1 MENTLYD
8 FGMIGIGVMGSN
20 FLLNMADNGY
30 KVIGFDLDAAKAKK
44 LEDEATPGTTVKGV
58 STLEDMVKQL
68 DKPRRIMMLV
78 PAGKPVDAVIES
90 LLPLIEKD
98 DVIIDGG
105 NSHYV
110 DTLKRVKYLEEKGIH
125 FMGMGV
131 SGGEEGAR
139 KGPSIMPGGDLAA
152 WKRVQPML
160 EAVSAKVDKEA
171 CVAYMGKDAA
181 GHYVKMV
188 HNGIEYAIMQL
199 ISEAYDLMKRGLG
212 LNNDE
217 LSDVFKQWNE
227 EELQSFLIEITA
239 EIFLRK
245 DDETG
250 KYIVDIISDK
260 AGSKGTGKWTSQDA
274 MELPI
279 SIPTIDAAVA
289 MRTLSGYKEERVV
302 AADLYQPK
310 TKELRG
316 NKQADIKR
324 VKDALHFATI
334 IAYAQGLAML
344 HKASAELNMD
354 IPLADVVKI
363 WRGGCII
370 RSALLEVFYKAF
382 KKDKTLSNILLNKN
396 IARLVKKTEK
406 NARTVVKLAMQ
417 SKIPVTALTSAVGY
431 FDAYCSSTMPTNLV
445 QAQRDFFGAHTYQ
458 RIDKEGIFHT
468 EWNEEVVQA
477 DKHHAATENPQPTA
491 PEEELK

>member
-1 MENTLYD
+1 MAHNLYD
-8 FGMIGIGVMGSN
+8 FGMVGIGVMGSN

-30 KVIGFDLDAAKAKK
+30 KVIGFDLNAEKAKH
-44 LEDEATPGTTVKGV
+44 LEEQATPGTIVKGV
-58 STLEDMVKQL
+58 TTAEEMVSQL

-78 PAGKPVDAVIES
+78 PAGKPVDNVIAN
-90 LLPLIEKD
+90 LLPMLEPN
-98 DVIIDGG
+98 DVVIDGG
-105 NSHYV
+105 NSHYT
-110 DTLKRVKYLEEKGIH
+110 DTLRRVKDLEQKGIH

-139 KGPSIMPGGDLAA
+139 KGPSIMPGGDISA
-152 WKRVQPML
+152 WKRVKPML
-160 EAVSAKVDKEA
+160 EAVSAKVDGVP

-199 ISEAYDLMKRGLG
+199 ISEAYDMLKRGLG

-217 LSDVFKQWNE
+217 LSDVFKKWNE
-227 EELQSFLIEITA
+227 DELQSFLIEITS

-245 DDETG
+245 DDETDAR
-250 KYIVDIISDK
+250 IVDVISDR

-279 SIPTIDAAVA
+279 SIPTIDTAVA
-289 MRTLSGYKEERVV
+289 MRTLSGYKEERV
-302 AADLYQPK
+302 AASELYQSK
-310 TKELRG
+310 TKELKG
-316 NKQADIKR
+316 KEDKDIKKI
-324 VKDALHFATI
+324 KDALYFSII

-344 HKASAELNMD
+344 HKASAELNME

-370 RSALLEVFYKAF
+370 RSSLLETFYKAF
-382 KKDKTLSNILLNKN
+382 KKDKALSNILLNKN
-396 IARLVKKTEK
+396 IARLLKKTEK
-406 NARTVVKLAMQ
+406 NARNVINLALK
-417 SKIPVTALTSAVGY
+417 SKIPVTGLASAVGY
-431 FDAYCSSTMPTNLV
+431 FDAYFSAAMPTNLI

-458 RIDKEGIFHT
+458 RIDKEGVFHT
-468 EWNEEVVQA
+468 EWVEDVVKEK
-477 DKHHAATENPQPTA
+477 KHHAETENPQPLQ
-491 PEEELK
+491 PEEKK

>member
-8 FGMIGIGVMGSN
+8 FGMVGIGVMGSN
-20 FLLNMADNGY
+20 FLLNMADKGY
-30 KVIGFDLDAAKAKK
+30 KVIGFDLDASKVKK

-58 STLEDMVKQL
+58 ITLEEMVKQL

-78 PAGKPVDAVIES
+78 PAGKPVDNVIEN
-90 LLPLIEKD
+90 LLPFIEKD

-139 KGPSIMPGGDLAA
+139 KGPSIMPGGDMAA

-160 EAVSAKVDKEA
+160 EAVSAKVNGEP

-199 ISEAYDLMKRGLG
+199 ISEAYDMMKRGLG

-217 LSDVFKQWNE
+217 LSDVFEKWNE
-227 EELQSFLIEITA
+227 DGLQSFLIEITS

-250 KYIVDIISDK
+250 KEIVDIISDK

-274 MELPI
+274 MELPV
-279 SIPTIDAAVA
+279 SIPTIDTAVA
-289 MRTLSGYKEERVV
+289 LRTLSGYKDERV
-302 AADLYQPK
+302 AAAELYQSK
-310 TKELRG
+310 TKDLKG
-316 NKQADIKR
+316 KTSADIK
-324 VKDALHFATI
+324 KLQDALQFATI
-334 IAYAQGLAML
+334 IAYAQGLTML
-344 HKASAELNMD
+344 YKASSELKMD

-370 RSALLEVFYKAF
+370 RSSLLEVFYKAF

-396 IARLVKKTEK
+396 IVKLIKKTEK
-406 NARTVVKLAMQ
+406 NARNVVKLALQ
-417 SKIPVTALTSAVGY
+417 SKIPVTGLTSAIGY
-431 FDAYCSSTMPTNLV
+431 FDAYCTPYMATNLI
-445 QAQRDFFGAHTYQ
+445 QAQRDFFGAHTYE
-458 RIDKEGIFHT
+458 RIDKPGIFHT

-477 DKHHAATENPQPTA
+477 DKRHAATENPQPKET
-491 PEEELK
+491 EEVQK

>member
-8 FGMIGIGVMGSN
+8 FGMIGLGVMGSN
-20 FLLNMADNGY
+20 FLLNMADNGF
-30 KVIGFDLDAAKAKK
+30 KVIGFDLDAIKSKK

-58 STLEDMVKQL
+58 STLAEMVQQL

-78 PAGKPVDAVIES
+78 PAGKPVDNVIEN
-90 LLPLIEKD
+90 LLPLIDKD

-110 DTLKRVKYLEEKGIH
+110 DTLKRVKYLNEKGIH

-139 KGPSIMPGGDLAA
+139 KGPSIMPGGDMAA

-160 EAVSAKVDKEA
+160 EAVSAKVDKA
-171 CVAYMGKDAA
+171 PCVAYMGKDAA

-199 ISEAYDLMKRGLG
+199 ISEAYDVMKRGLG
-212 LNNDE
+212 LTNDE
-217 LSDVFKQWNE
+217 LAATFKNWNE
-227 EELQSFLIEITA
+227 EELQSFLIEITS

-250 KYIVDIISDK
+250 KEVVDIISDK

-274 MELPI
+274 MELPV

-289 MRTLSGYKEERVV
+289 MRTISGYKDERV
-302 AADLYQPK
+302 AAAELYQPK
-310 TKELRG
+310 IKILPG
-316 NKQADIKR
+316 FKSADIKR
-324 VKDALHFATI
+324 IKDALHFAII

-344 HKASAELNMD
+344 HKASGELNMD

-370 RSALLEVFYKAF
+370 RSSLLEVFYKAY
-382 KKDKTLSNILLNKN
+382 KKQDDLSNILLNKN

-417 SKIPVTALTSAVGY
+417 SKIPVTALSTAIGY
-431 FDAYCSSTMPTNLV
+431 FDAYCSATMPTNLV

-458 RIDKEGIFHT
+458 RIDKPGIFHT

-477 DKHHAATENPQPTA
+477 DKRHAETENPQPKEA
-491 PEEELK
+491 EEIPR